1 MQRKAQIYGCLTD
14 YDEADQLLLIS
25 HKGAHLTAIN
35 PEGFMYYN
43 SKDISNPETRE
54 VFMHV
59 VKQIKSW
66 DGRELLDP
74 FEVFMY
80 TGLRSLLQWK
90 MATLI

>member
-1 MQRKAQIYGCLTD
+1 MQRKAQLYGCLTD

-35 PEGFMYYN
+35 PESFMYYN
-43 SKDISNPETRE
+43 SKDISDPETR
-54 VFMHV
+54 
-59 VKQIKSW
+59 
-66 DGRELLDP
+66 
-74 FEVFMY
+74 EVFMY